1 MFPLLIPMG
10 IGAVGGALLKKKDPL
25 KGALLGAGLG
35 AGAAAAAPAI
45 GGLLGG
51 GAAATG
57 TAAGTAAGGA
67 GFGLGAPLVAGGEIG
82 TATIAGAAP
91 STGLLSQATSA
102 LSQYKPAFD
111 AAATGIQMSG
121 ALDEQPQEAPAPVP
135 EQMQGGSQTLATIA
149 AQGAPA
155 TVQAGMQERARRRAM
170 LRGGV

>member
-10 IGAVGGALLKKKDPL
+10 IGALGGALLKKKDPL

-35 AGAAAAAPAI
+35 AGLGAAAPAI

-51 GAAATG
+51 GAAG
-57 TAAGTAAGGA
+57 TAAGTAATGA
-67 GFGLGAPLVAGGEIG
+67 
-82 TATIAGAAP
+82 AGAVPAALP
-91 STGLLSQATSA
+91 AAALPETGLLASTNAAMTK
-102 LSQYKPAFD
+102 YKPIIDAATTGIGVSGAFD
-111 AAATGIQMSG
+111 QQPE
-121 ALDEQPQEAPAPVP
+121 EQAPTPAP
-135 EQMQGGSQTLATIA
+135 MTQGGPETLASIA

>member
-10 IGAVGGALLKKKDPL
+10 IGALGGALLKKKDPL

-51 GAAATG
+51 SGAASGAAAAAPWAD
-57 TAAGTAAGGA
+57 AAGAIV
-67 GFGLGAPLVAGGEIG
+67 APA
-82 TATIAGAAP
+82 AAP
-91 STGLLSQATSA
+91 STGLLASANSA
-102 LSQYKPAFD
+102 LTQYKPMID
-111 AAATGIQMSG
+111 AASTGIQMSG
-121 ALDEQPQEAPAPVP
+121 ALDPQPEQAAPAPAP
-135 EQMQGGSQTLATIA
+135 MTQGGAETLAAIA
-149 AQGAPA
+149 GQGAPA